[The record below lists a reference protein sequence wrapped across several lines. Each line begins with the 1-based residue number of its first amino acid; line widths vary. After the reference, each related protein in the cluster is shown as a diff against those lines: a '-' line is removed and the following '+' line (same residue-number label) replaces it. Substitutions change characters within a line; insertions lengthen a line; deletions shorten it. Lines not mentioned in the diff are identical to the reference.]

1 MWNMAYGGGVAL
13 IVCWCRLLCIQSV
26 GQVPPGGGKTPAHDT
41 LASDV
46 ESHVSLCSKASIGVA
61 RYNLAYK

>member
-1 MWNMAYGGGVAL
+1 M
-13 IVCWCRLLCIQSV
+13 LCIQSV
-26 GQVPPGGGKTPAHDT
+26 GQVPPGDGDTLAHDT

-46 ESHVSLCSKASIGVA
+46 ESHVSLCFKASIAVA